1 MSVQFRKRK
10 LLKSV
15 MIGRRYKTIDIPTS
29 NLLREGILEVTE
41 LDFNAVHYRYLT
53 VEGNHHIIEGN
64 AYAQDILHFKKHTIE
79 LTELEEA
86 LL

>member
-1 MSVQFRKRK
+1 
-10 LLKSV
+10 

-29 NLLREGILEVTE
+29 KLLRKGILEVTE
-41 LDFNAVHYRYLT
+41 LDSDAVHYRYLT
-53 VEGNHHIIEGN
+53 VEGNHHPIKGIE
-64 AYAQDILHFKKHTIE
+64 YAQAILHFKNHTIE